1 MTIRPRFGGF
11 MTTSVQKDAETPI
24 AAIDRMSLVL
34 DAFEGATSLTL
45 VQIVRRTGLPRS
57 SVHRMLERL
66 VQLRW
71 LRREGRDYELGTR
84 MVELGSLAL
93 HQGRLH
99 QAAVPLLRNLQRTTG
114 LVVHLAVL
122 VGSDVLYLEK
132 FGDQLAEVVPTV
144 VGGRQPA
151 HCTAVGKA
159 ILAENTCPDVD
170 LSARST
176 RFSITTPQQLTAE
189 LARVRARGVAFDRE
203 ESLSGIGCVGATIGL
218 PGQPIAAVSVS
229 GPINRLA
236 FDQRLAS
243 PVRIAAMGIW
253 RNFEYG
259 PSRVVPSLRPLQVSE
274 VGIGTSAPYT
284 S

>member
-1 MTIRPRFGGF
+1 
-11 MTTSVQKDAETPI
+11 MTTPVVKGGETPT

-34 DAFEGATSLTL
+34 DAFEGAAPLTL
-45 VQIVRRTGLPRS
+45 VEIVRRTGLPRS

-66 VQLRW
+66 VHLRW

-99 QAAVPLLRNLQRTTG
+99 QAAIPLLRNLHRTTG
-114 LVVHLAVL
+114 LFAHLAVL
-122 VGSDVLYLEK
+122 DGSDVVYLEK
-132 FGDQLAEVVPTV
+132 IGDQMSDVIPTS

-159 ILAENTCPDVD
+159 ILADSDCHDVD
-170 LSARST
+170 FSARKT
-176 RFSITTPQQLTAE
+176 RYSITSPQQLTVE
-189 LARVRARGVAFDRE
+189 LARVQARGVAFDRE
-203 ESLSGIGCVGATIGL
+203 ETLPGIGCVGAVIGL
-218 PGQPIAAVSVS
+218 PGQPLAAVSVC
-229 GPINRLA
+229 GPVNRLT

-259 PSRVVPSLRPLQVSE
+259 PSRVVPTLRPLS
-274 VGIGTSAPYT
+274 TSPT
-284 S
+284 VHSHLR

>member
-1 MTIRPRFGGF
+1 
-11 MTTSVQKDAETPI
+11 MTTSVLKSAETPI

-34 DAFEGATSLTL
+34 DAFEGTTPLTL

-71 LRREGRDYELGTR
+71 LRRDGRDYELGTR

-99 QAAVPLLRNLQRTTG
+99 QAALPLLRNLQRTTG
-114 LVVHLAVL
+114 LVAHLAVL
-122 VGSDVLYLEK
+122 EGTDVLYLEK
-132 FGDQLAEVVPTV
+132 IGDQLAEIIPTT

-159 ILAENTCPDVD
+159 ILAESSCTDLD
-170 LSARST
+170 LSARKT
-176 RFSITTPQQLTAE
+176 RFSIATPQQLATD
-189 LARVRARGVAFDRE
+189 LARVRARGIAFDRE
-203 ESLSGIGCVGATIGL
+203 ESLPGIGCVGAAIGR

-229 GPINRLA
+229 GPINRLT
-236 FDQRLAS
+236 FDQRLAA

-259 PSRVVPSLRPLQVSE
+259 PSRVVPSLRPLQAVS
-274 VGIGTSAPYT
+274 P
-284 S
+284 